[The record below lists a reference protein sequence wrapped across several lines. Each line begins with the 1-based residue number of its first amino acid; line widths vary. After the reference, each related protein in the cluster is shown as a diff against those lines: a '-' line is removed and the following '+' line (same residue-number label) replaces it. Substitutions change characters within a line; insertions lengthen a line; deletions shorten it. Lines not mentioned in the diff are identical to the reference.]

1 MKLAARVVCLVV
13 VGLAASIVPA
23 MAADWQALGERIVDF
38 RTNPETVVAKVS
50 EAAFAKIKI
59 EVKQTNIEIQNVKVV
74 FDDGQSFDV
83 ALNKYMGAGSS
94 RVIDLPTAKAIQ
106 KVEFSYRPASS
117 GSKIALVRVLG
128 SN

>member
-1 MKLAARVVCLVV
+1 MKLAARVVCLVM

-23 MAADWQALGERIVDF
+23 LAAGWQALGERIVDF
-38 RTNPETVVAKVS
+38 RTNPETVVAKAGAS
-50 EAAFAKIKI
+50 TFAKIKI
-59 EVKQTNIEIQNVKVV
+59 EVKQTNLEIQNVKVF

-106 KVEFSYRPASS
+106 KVEFSYRPASA
-117 GSKIALVRVLG
+117 GTNIALVRLLG

>member
-23 MAADWQALGERIVDF
+23 MAAGWQALGERIVDF
-38 RTNPETVVAKVS
+38 RTNPETVVTKAGQGT
-50 EAAFAKIKI
+50 FAKIKI
-59 EVKQTNIEIQNVKVV
+59 EVKETNIEIQNVKVV

-106 KVEFSYRPASS
+106 KVEFSYRPASA
-117 GSKIALVRVLG
+117 GSKLAVVRLLG

>member
-23 MAADWQALGERIVDF
+23 MASGWQALGERIVDF
-38 RTNPETVVAKVS
+38 RTNPETVVAKAND
-50 EAAFAKIKI
+50 AAFTKIKI
-59 EVKQTNIEIQNVKVV
+59 EVKQTNLEIRNVKVV

-83 ALNKYMGAGSS
+83 ALNKYIGAGSS
-94 RVIDLPTAKAIQ
+94 RVIDLPGAKAIQ
-106 KVEFSYRPASS
+106 KVEFSYRPASA
-117 GSKIALVRVLG
+117 GSNIALVRVLG

>member
-50 EAAFAKIKI
+50 EATFAKIKI

-106 KVEFSYRPASS
+106 KVEFSYRPASA
-117 GSKIALVRVLG
+117 GSKVALVRVLG

>member
-1 MKLAARVVCLVV
+1 MKLAARTVCLVM

-23 MAADWQALGERIVDF
+23 MAAEWQALGERIVDF

-50 EAAFAKIKI
+50 EATFSKIKI
-59 EVKQTNIEIQNVKVV
+59 EVKQTNIEIQNLKVV

-94 RVIDLPTAKAIQ
+94 RIVDLPTAKVIQ
-106 KVEFSYRPASS
+106 RVEFSYRPASA
-117 GSKIALVRVLG
+117 GSKIAIVRVLG

>member
-1 MKLAARVVCLVV
+1 MKLAARVACLVV

-23 MAADWQALGERIVDF
+23 MAAGWQALGERIVDF
-38 RTNPETVVAKVS
+38 RTNPEAVVAKATDGTFSKV
-50 EAAFAKIKI
+50 KI
-59 EVKQTNIEIQNVKVV
+59 EVSQTNMEIQNVKVV

-94 RVIDLPTAKAIQ
+94 RVIDLPSAKAIQ
-106 KVEFSYRPASS
+106 KVEFTYRPASS
-117 GSKIALVRVLG
+117 GSKVALVRILG

>member
-1 MKLAARVVCLVV
+1 MKLAARVACLVV
-13 VGLAASIVPA
+13 VGLAASIAPA
-23 MAADWQALGERIVDF
+23 MAAGWQALGERIVDF
-38 RTNPETVVAKVS
+38 RTNPETVVAKTG
-50 EAAFAKIKI
+50 EGTFGKIKI

-106 KVEFSYRPASS
+106 KVEFSYRPASA
-117 GSKIALVRVLG
+117 GSKLAIVRLLG

>member
-1 MKLAARVVCLVV
+1 MNLAARAVGLAV

-38 RTNPETVVAKVS
+38 RTNPETVVAK
-50 EAAFAKIKI
+50 AGDGTFAKIKI
-59 EVKQTNIEIQNVKVV
+59 EVKQTNMEIRNVKIV
-74 FDDGQSFDV
+74 FGDGQSFDV
-83 ALNKYMGAGSS
+83 ALDKYMGAGSS
-94 RVIDLPTAKAIQ
+94 RVIDLPAAKMIQ

-117 GSKIALVRVLG
+117 GDRVALVRILG

>member
-38 RTNPETVVAKVS
+38 RTNPETVVAKDS
-50 EAAFAKIKI
+50 EATFAKIKI

-106 KVEFSYRPASS
+106 KVEFSYHPASS